1 MIDFDK
7 LAADL
12 ANATPG
18 PWRVEENTT
27 LVWGEC
33 DHDDLSTYG
42 MGYPIAFAFAFQTD
56 RTWRKNRISEKNADA
71 NASLIAAAP
80 DLARFALLVPEL
92 REALKHAALN
102 MPHPDQCIDVALA
115 KLDALL
121 EGK

>member
-18 PWRVEENTT
+18 PWEWRRKAFGDGWRLSPGILVVEPNGGNPCGDRVDRSNT
-27 LVWGEC
+27 E
-33 DHDDLSTYG
+33 
-42 MGYPIAFAFAFQTD
+42 
-56 RTWRKNRISEKNADA
+56 
-71 NASLIAAAP
+71 LIAAAP
-80 DLARFALLVPEL
+80 DLARLALLVPEL

-121 EGK
+121 EAK